1 MDLPSLLLQG
11 MLIAMCT
18 GDPIQ
23 DHQEAVNTSVP
34 QESSNDVFSDIL
46 TSNQGTSRFMLQ
58 GDIAVKRNRNA
69 VICRG
74 KSCLWPKS
82 KDGTVNVPY
91 TLSDNYTLVEKA
103 IIQAAMEEVTVV
115 TCVRFVPRREEPN
128 YLRIRPLDGC
138 WSYVGRVG
146 GAQDLSLTKPKCLL
160 WGIIQH
166 ELLHSLGFQH
176 EQCRSDR
183 DKYIRINWGNIS
195 QDKERNFYKMS
206 TQNLGMPYDYL
217 SVLHYG
223 KFAFTND
230 AGKPTLEPVGDPHVA
245 IGQRVGLSSLD
256 VVKMNKLYG
265 CNTCGFLLPD
275 HRGAFS
281 WDSKLHPNVS
291 TCVWLIRIPE
301 GKVFLQLEK
310 FDVRSSPACSQASVI
325 VYDGMSRE
333 APVLIPRSCGKV
345 RPIGHVASGKLV
357 RIESTRRG
365 GEVTFT
371 AIYNTIKC
379 GESFNSS
386 AGNFSSPGFPAL
398 YPNSMDCVWV
408 LSAPPGHKMTVRI
421 APFSLELSKGCSYD
435 YLLFQD
441 GQKKKRTCGVLPKL
455 SFTSSSGSLMV
466 HFHSDSSV
474 QAKGFYATFSLSP
487 GS

>member
-1 MDLPSLLLQG
+1 M
-11 MLIAMCT
+11 M
-18 GDPIQ
+18 
-23 DHQEAVNTSVP
+23 
-34 QESSNDVFSDIL
+34 
-46 TSNQGTSRFMLQ
+46 Q

-82 KDGTVNVPY
+82 KDGTVTVPY
-91 TLSDNYTLVEKA
+91 TLSDNYTSEEKA
-103 IIQAAMEEVTVV
+103 MIQAAMEEVTVV
-115 TCVRFVPRREEPN
+115 TCIRFVPRHQEPN
-128 YLRIRPLDGC
+128 YLRIQPYDGC
-138 WSYVGRVG
+138 WSYIGRVG
-146 GAQDLSLTKPKCLL
+146 GAQELSLIKPRCLH

-183 DKYIRINWGNIS
+183 DKYIRINWGNIN

-223 KFAFTND
+223 KFAFAND
-230 AGKPTLEPVGDPHVA
+230 AGKPTLEPIGDPKAA

-256 VVKMNKLYG
+256 VVKINKLYG
-265 CNTCGFLLPD
+265 CNMCSYLLPD
-275 HRGAFS
+275 HHGTFS
-281 WDSKLHPNVS
+281 WDSKEHPNVS

-301 GKVFLQLEK
+301 GKVFLQFEK
-310 FDVRSSPACSQASVI
+310 FSVQPSSACNQASVT

-333 APVLIPRSCGKV
+333 APVVMPGTCGKM
-345 RPIGHVASGKLV
+345 RPLGHVASGKLL
-357 RIESTRRG
+357 RIESTSRG
-365 GEVTFT
+365 REASFK
-371 AIYNTIKC
+371 ARYNTINC

-386 AGNFSSPGFPAL
+386 TGNFSSPGFPAL

-408 LSAPPGHKMTVRI
+408 FSAPPGHKITVSI
-421 APFSLELSKGCSYD
+421 APISLELSTGCSYD

-441 GQKKKRTCGVLPKL
+441 GRRQKRTCGAIPKL
-455 SFTSSSGSLMV
+455 SFTSASSSLMV
-466 HFHSDSSV
+466 YFHSDTSV
-474 QAKGFYATFSLSP
+474 QANGFFATYSLIFAMAFCNLCTPQISTDRLHLNVLP
-487 GS
+487 PM